1 MAVDGDDTSV
11 QGLRNVSGTRQPYED
26 DGPEREEL
34 PPLVRARDRGRA
46 WWWCASLATTFGLL
60 CSLAEWGWQGTVTGV
75 VSIGVF
81 AGTIATAAW
90 VGDGLRA
97 LRRILRLS
105 VVAAMVGTA
114 AAGLVAV
121 FELTGLV
128 VVLVLAATSPVVR
141 MLFRALRWPTAETAP
156 VVPHSAPPKDLA
168 SSCVEIA
175 PESWSTS
182 PTGDLS
188 LLDDDAL
195 CLAWRRSFLLLQGTR
210 SAADRLVIVEQRQH
224 YLDELHRRSPEGLTT
239 WLTSGGRASGN
250 PLPYLRKDPPPT
262 G

>member
-1 MAVDGDDTSV
+1 M
-11 QGLRNVSGTRQPYED
+11 SGVRQPDED
-26 DGPEREEL
+26 DGPEREGFR
-34 PPLVRARDRGRA
+34 PVSRASNRGRA

-60 CSLAEWGWQGTVTGV
+60 CSLVEWGWQGSVTGI

-105 VVAAMVGTA
+105 VVAALTGTA

-128 VVLVLAATSPVVR
+128 VVLVLVGTSPAVR
-141 MLFRALRWPTAETAP
+141 MLFRALRWPSAETAP
-156 VVPHSAPPKDLA
+156 VVPRVAPPTNLA

-175 PESWSTS
+175 PEGWSTS

-210 SAADRLVIVEQRQH
+210 SAADRLVIVEQRQQ